1 VVSVPDRFAAL
12 LEEDKLGGKTAL
24 DMFRSRAPRRIAF
37 VASAFGRAE
46 RHGARRSTGKS
57 PV

>member
-37 VASAFGRAE
+37 VATPFGRAE
-46 RHGARRSTGKS
+46 RHGARRSTGES

>member
-12 LEEDKLGGKTAL
+12 LEDKLGGKTAL
-24 DMFRSRAPRRIAF
+24 DMFRSRAPLRIAF

>member
-1 VVSVPDRFAAL
+1 VPDRFAAL
-12 LEEDKLGGKTAL
+12 FEEDKLGGKTAL